1 MKLRKIIGWILVF
14 VPLLL
19 ATVGERYF
27 PTDISIML
35 MRILMGLGLLSISVV
50 GTCLVSNELPI
61 RIIVEKDEEKMRWG
75 NGNSGCPVYCWN
87 CFNNGI
93 PDKQISQR
101 KSSYYIPLRNRCI
114 TSYPKMSS
122 SKIKRTMHM

>member
-1 MKLRKIIGWILVF
+1 VKLRKIIGWILVF

-19 ATVGERYF
+19 VTVGERYF

-61 RIIVEKDEEKMRWG
+61 RIIVEKDE
-75 NGNSGCPVYCWN
+75 V
-87 CFNNGI
+87 
-93 PDKQISQR
+93 R
-101 KSSYYIPLRNRCI
+101 KWE
-114 TSYPKMSS
+114 
-122 SKIKRTMHM
+122 

>member
-1 MKLRKIIGWILVF
+1 MQQKRGENVKLRKIIGWILVF

-19 ATVGERYF
+19 VTVGERYF

-61 RIIVEKDEEKMRWG
+61 RIIVEKDEEKMR
-75 NGNSGCPVYCWN
+75 
-87 CFNNGI
+87 
-93 PDKQISQR
+93 
-101 KSSYYIPLRNRCI
+101 
-114 TSYPKMSS
+114 
-122 SKIKRTMHM
+122 

>member
-35 MRILMGLGLLSISVV
+35 MRLLMALGLLSISVV
-50 GTCLVSNELPI
+50 GTCLISNELPI
-61 RIIVEKDEEKMRWG
+61 IIIVEKDEEGEKER
-75 NGNSGCPVYCWN
+75 SG
-87 CFNNGI
+87 
-93 PDKQISQR
+93 K
-101 KSSYYIPLRNRCI
+101 
-114 TSYPKMSS
+114 
-122 SKIKRTMHM
+122 

>member
-19 ATVGERYF
+19 VTVGERYF

-61 RIIVEKDEEKMRWG
+61 SIKVEKDEEKMR
-75 NGNSGCPVYCWN
+75 
-87 CFNNGI
+87 
-93 PDKQISQR
+93 
-101 KSSYYIPLRNRCI
+101 
-114 TSYPKMSS
+114 
-122 SKIKRTMHM
+122 